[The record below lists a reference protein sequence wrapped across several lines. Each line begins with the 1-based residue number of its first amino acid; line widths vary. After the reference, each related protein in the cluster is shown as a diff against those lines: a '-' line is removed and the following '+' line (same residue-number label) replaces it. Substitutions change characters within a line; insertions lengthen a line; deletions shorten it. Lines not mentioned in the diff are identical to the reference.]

1 MNFECFNFDF
11 EYLRKKLINA
21 IQHLESG
28 TGDKQ
33 LLPKLSE
40 NDPFAEAFES
50 INKLSKK
57 MGKTNNWVQQ
67 IEKLYKADD
76 LKEIDEENKDSLW
89 ENQLIHISD

>member
-1 MNFECFNFDF
+1 MENQ
-11 EYLRKKLINA
+11 LKKLTTA

-28 TGDKQ
+28 AGDKQ
-33 LLPKLSE
+33 LLPKLSD

-67 IEKLYKADD
+67 IEKLYKTDD
-76 LKEIDEENKDSLW
+76 LKEIDEETKHNLW
-89 ENQLIHISD
+89 ENQLVEKETHGYT